1 MMYHT
6 TRNTFPSAARVAKR
20 LPTWR
25 SQGQWIRLKSSTS
38 TTSTEPAAAGLQQV
52 TPMPFR
58 DIPGPTMFENIR
70 EYARQGSQ
78 NHHKITL
85 ERFEKY
91 GPIFKFNM
99 PGNTMVFTCDPDD
112 IEKVLRKEGYP
123 PRRDGVVLE
132 NMNCYFVREKGLQKG
147 IFGDD
152 ESWHLQRSAVG
163 SKVLLP
169 VSLKPFASE
178 LSAVADDTI
187 ASFKEGRNLD
197 LLPELLKWSTEGIGM
212 ITFGYRIGVN
222 AKTPEKM
229 PLDFIN
235 SVCSFLADEAKL
247 TMSLPIHKYIKTPT
261 LKRLHNALDQ
271 MWDITDYYVTNVRE
285 QRVSL
290 ATDGVVQHLIDQGNL
305 SQAEIIQISFAVFVA
320 GVDTTSNTLLN
331 VLYFLSEFPMVQQK
345 LYEDIQQ
352 TLPNGETP
360 TYDHLKN
367 MPYLKAVIKE
377 TTRLQP
383 PAIGT
388 TRQLKESV
396 ILSDYEVPAGTV
408 ILLSFNQPAS
418 RNKKRFG
425 DDFEIFNPERWLRG
439 SRKIHPFARIPFG
452 FGPRMCLGK
461 RIAELEISL
470 FLIRLLQKYE
480 IGVRESE
487 EDKMEWVFEIVKTAA
502 KPLNLNLNKRS

>member
-1 MMYHT
+1 MYHT
-6 TRNTFPSAARVAKR
+6 TRNTLSSAARVAKR

-25 SQGQWIRLKSSTS
+25 QQGQWIRLKSSTS
-38 TTSTEPAAAGLQQV
+38 RTTIEASIAGFQQA

-99 PGNTMVFTCDPDD
+99 PGNTMVFTCDPND
-112 IEKVLRKEGYP
+112 IKKVLRKEGYP
-123 PRRDGVVLE
+123 PRRDGVALE
-132 NMNCYFVREKGLQKG
+132 NMNCYFVREKGLRKG
-147 IFGDD
+147 LFGDD
-152 ESWHLQRSAVG
+152 ESWHYQRSAVA

-197 LLPELLKWSTEGIGM
+197 LFPELLKWSTESIGM
-212 ITFGYRIGVN
+212 VTFGYRIGVN
-222 AKTPEKM
+222 AKTPEKI
-229 PLDFIN
+229 PQDFIN
-235 SVCSFLADEAKL
+235 SVCSFFADEAQL
-247 TMSLPIHKYIKTPT
+247 IMSLPIYKYIKTPS
-261 LKRLHNALDQ
+261 LKRLYNALDQ
-271 MWDITDYYVTNVRE
+271 MWDITDYYVTNVRD
-285 QRVSL
+285 QRVPVAS
-290 ATDGVVQHLIDQGNL
+290 DGVVQHLIDQGKL
-305 SQAEIIQISFAVFVA
+305 SQAEIIQICFLVFV
-320 GVDTTSNTLLN
+320 GGIDTTSNMLLN
-331 VLYFLSEFPMVQQK
+331 LLYFLSKFPKVQQK

-360 TYDHLKN
+360 TYDHVKS
-367 MPYLKAVIKE
+367 MPYLKALIKE
-377 TTRLQP
+377 TARLQFTI
-383 PAIGT
+383 IGT
-388 TRQLKESV
+388 PRQLKEPI

-408 ILLSFNQPAS
+408 ILLSFNQSAS
-418 RNKKRFG
+418 MSKKSFG
-425 DDFEIFNPERWLRG
+425 DDFENFNPERWFRG
-439 SRKIHPFARIPFG
+439 SRKIHPFAKIPFG

-461 RIAELEISL
+461 RIAELEVSL

-480 IGVRESE
+480 IGVRENE
-487 EDKMEWVFEIVKTAA
+487 EDKMEWVFEIVLTAA
-502 KPLNLNLNKRS
+502 KPFNLNLKKRP